1 MISTELLRRYPLFA
15 GQDYEMLK
23 KMALLAAE
31 EEKDEEKWIFFEGE
45 VAKTMYLILDGAVS
59 LTMNMGEMGDKR
71 LEKLTPMKEGELVG
85 WAALIPPHTYNLG
98 AQAAEKTRLIVFDGV
113 AMRELLDD
121 NPVYGY
127 YFMKNMAGLIG
138 QRLVS
143 KCAQLMSILV

>member
-1 MISTELLRRYPLFA
+1 MISPELLRRYPLFA

-23 KMALLAAE
+23 KMAMLATE
-31 EEKDEEKWIFFEGE
+31 EEKDVNKWVFFEGE

-59 LTMNMGEMGDKR
+59 LTMNMGESGDKR
-71 LEKLTPMKEGELVG
+71 LEKLAPIKEGELVG
-85 WAALIPPHTYNLG
+85 WSALIPPHTYNLG
-98 AQAAEKTRLIVFDGV
+98 AQAVEKTRLVAFDGG
-113 AMRELLDD
+113 AMRKLLDD

-127 YFMKNMAGLIG
+127 YFMSNIAGVIG